1 MHRRTLPLP
10 KKKTCNTQ
18 RFGRTRNIKVYYKI
32 GISMNRNKAAEQNG
46 IVIEMLSASENFG
59 IDNITKMINKVN
71 DSGHIP
77 EDFCGSIFI
86 ALPGA
91 N

>member
-1 MHRRTLPLP
+1 M
-10 KKKTCNTQ
+10 
-18 RFGRTRNIKVYYKI
+18 
-32 GISMNRNKAAEQNG
+32 SRNKTAGPDG
-46 IVIEMLSASENFG
+46 IIIEMLSASENFD
-59 IDNITKMINKVN
+59 IDNITKMMNKVN

-86 ALPGA
+86 ALPKKPGA